1 MATPE
6 AVKKMKEK
14 YGEDYFKRIGRAG
27 GSAHNKG
34 GFRDRD
40 LAARAGRLGGLKS
53 RKKVDRAKTQ
63 A

>member
-14 YGEDYFKRIGRAG
+14 YGEDYFKRIGRVG

-34 GFRDRD
+34 GFRDRE
-40 LAARAGRLGGLKS
+40 LATRASLKRWS
-53 RKKVDRAKTQ
+53 SVDKPDTQ